1 MDSIALAG
9 KSVDN
14 DDEQSQNSN
23 TTETPVKPQDT
34 NTTKKPKNSVNK
46 IYSFFHSFLKILFS
60 RKIL

>member
-34 NTTKKPKNSVNK
+34 NTTKK
-46 IYSFFHSFLKILFS
+46 L
-60 RKIL
+60 